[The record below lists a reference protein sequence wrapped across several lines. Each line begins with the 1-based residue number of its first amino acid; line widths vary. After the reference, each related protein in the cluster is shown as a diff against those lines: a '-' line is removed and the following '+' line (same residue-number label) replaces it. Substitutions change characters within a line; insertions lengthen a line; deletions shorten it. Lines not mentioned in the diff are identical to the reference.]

1 MPTPR
6 WLFCLLPLVAWLP
19 GCSGADFVNSM
30 VPREGY
36 RVVKDLAYGT
46 EPRQQFD
53 VYIPDAAPASLP
65 TVLFLYGG
73 GWTAGSKADYLFV
86 GEAFA
91 ARGYAVVIADY
102 RLYPEVRYPAFLED
116 NAAAVA
122 WVKRRMAAKTG
133 TAPNAL
139 YLVGHSAGAYNAAM
153 LTLDA
158 RWLAAQNMRA
168 CDTVD
173 AFVGLAGPYDFRPL
187 TGRSLPAIFGGPSPA
202 GVMPIDHVVGSPPPM
217 LLISGLNDTT
227 VRPANSRNLAAKARA
242 AGGQVEEKYYPDI
255 GHIWLA
261 GSLGAPLQHMAPTL
275 NDIDAFLKA
284 RTRGG
289 CAP

>member
-1 MPTPR
+1 MPPFR
-6 WLFCLLPLVAWLP
+6 WLLYLLPLMAALP
-19 GCSGADFVNSM
+19 GCSGADFVNSL

-36 RVVKDLAYGT
+36 RVVKDLAYGPG
-46 EPRQQFD
+46 PRQTLD

-73 GWTAGSKADYLFV
+73 GWTAGSKGDYLFV

-91 ARGYAVVIADY
+91 ARGYAVAIADY
-102 RLYPEVRYPAFLED
+102 RLYPEVKYPAFLD
-116 NAAAVA
+116 DSAAAVA
-122 WVKRRMAAKTG
+122 WIKTRMAAETG
-133 TAPNAL
+133 TAPSAL

-153 LTLDA
+153 LSVDP
-158 RWLAAQNMRA
+158 RWLGAQNLRV

-202 GVMPIDHVVGSPPPM
+202 GVMPIDHVASPPPM

-227 VRPANSRNLAAKARA
+227 VRPANSRSLAAKARA
-242 AGGQVEEKYYPDI
+242 TGGQVEEKYYQDI

-275 NDIDAFLKA
+275 SDVDAFLKA
-284 RTRGG
+284 RPRGG
-289 CAP
+289 C